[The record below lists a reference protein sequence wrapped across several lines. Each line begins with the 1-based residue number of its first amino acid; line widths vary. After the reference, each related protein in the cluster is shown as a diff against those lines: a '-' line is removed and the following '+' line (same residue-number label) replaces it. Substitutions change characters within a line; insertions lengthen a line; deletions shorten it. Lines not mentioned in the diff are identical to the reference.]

1 MKNSL
6 LLSVGLA
13 ASLALTLSGPASA
26 QDAAQQPPAQAEQ
39 KAASKPSHKVWTDDD
54 MSALRSPADVYTDN
68 KDAQQA
74 SPAATATSAQK
85 QPASA
90 KPDKRLAPPA
100 LSNPKTVADADA
112 MIAWEKRDIGAQTE
126 YLEML
131 KKQIDE
137 AAPEDKERL
146 QKLLQDRTQ
155 LLAKTRAETEALEK
169 QKTELQTK
177 AAAPSTSAA
186 AQQPPSQ

>member
-1 MKNSL
+1 MKNSF

-13 ASLALTLSGPASA
+13 AGLALVLCGPASA
-26 QDAAQQPPAQAEQ
+26 QDGSQQPPSQAEQ

-54 MSALRSPADVYTDN
+54 MSSLRSPADVYTDN
-68 KDAQQA
+68 KDAQRA
-74 SPAATATSAQK
+74 APAAATSAPK
-85 QPASA
+85 PEASA
-90 KPDKRLAPPA
+90 KTDRRTAPPA

-131 KKQIDE
+131 RKQIDE
-137 AAPEDKERL
+137 AAPEDKARL
-146 QKLLQDRTQ
+146 QKLLEDRTQ
-155 LLAKTRAETEALEK
+155 LLAKTRAETEALET
-169 QKTELQTK
+169 QKSELQKK

-186 AQQPPSQ
+186 AQPPSQ